1 MGSSNEKT
9 SCPLGINHAR
19 VRKRKDWAADPLTDR
34 HCGRVGEPGVYVC
47 VCLRSGLPNSSQK
60 LLELI
65 REKSEEMAQR
75 QLSKDQGPTKEL
87 LKRVLRSQDSAFR
100 IQERLRNSKMAHSS
114 SCFGQKIDRIGAVSR
129 LGCDGEHLP
138 CRFPA
143 KLHASRSP
151 ACRPQRPLGLLSDI
165 LAQPASTL
173 PTVFKTKAVCQEVS
187 HGYFITPSQVSTYL
201 LQRCHR
207 LPREQTA

>member
-1 MGSSNEKT
+1 MILLLLFLNLS
-9 SCPLGINHAR
+9 PLGGHSH
-19 VRKRKDWAADPLTDR
+19 PLGSPSQSPEQSTM
-34 HCGRVGEPGVYVC
+34 
-47 VCLRSGLPNSSQK
+47 QK